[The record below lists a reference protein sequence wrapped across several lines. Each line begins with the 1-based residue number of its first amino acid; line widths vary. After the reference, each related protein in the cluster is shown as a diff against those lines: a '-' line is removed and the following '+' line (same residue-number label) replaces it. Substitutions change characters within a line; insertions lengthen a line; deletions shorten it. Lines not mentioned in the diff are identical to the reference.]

1 MNIKHFSL
9 LLTPYCLLPTA
20 CRLLLT
26 AFPAFLARLLSRLL
40 RHVAYCLLLTTFLF
54 TLAVPASADVTVF
67 DTVSSFNETIK
78 LKALTKGRFFPEG
91 GKLVT
96 YHVDGIGIGTTL
108 SGGDGYAFMKYK
120 STSSGIKILKVE
132 SGEDTDEGV
141 LLITG
146 KKDRVILI
154 EIENALFDSML
165 SFKPVKKSKEVLK
178 ELSKKFRILYISSLV
193 GVEQSRKWLK
203 DNEFPFSPVLKWEGK
218 ELIDYLKEK
227 HILLYAIIASPD
239 LLSEASEIEKR
250 FSLTETED
258 ASAVKDWDELIKK
271 LK

>member
-40 RHVAYCLLLTTFLF
+40 LHVAYCLLLTTFLF

-67 DTVSSFNETIK
+67 DTVSSFNESIK

-96 YHVDGIGIGTTL
+96 YRVDGMGIGTTL

-120 STSSGIKILKVE
+120 STSRGIKILKVE

-154 EIENALFDSML
+154 EIESALFDSML
-165 SFKPVKKSKEVLK
+165 SFKPSEKGRGPLNQ
-178 ELSKKFRILYISSLV
+178 LSKKNRIIYISTLM
-193 GVEQSRKWLK
+193 GMTQSRKWLK
-203 DNEFPFSPVLKWEGK
+203 EHEFPSSPVFKWDGA

-227 HILLYAIIASPD
+227 HIPLYAIIGSPD
-239 LLSEASEIEKR
+239 VLTEASGIGKR
-250 FSLTETED
+250 FSFTETED
-258 ASAVKDWDELIKK
+258 ATEVRDWDELIEK